1 MFFSKETERLKSELN
16 ELRIKHESL
25 EQEKR
30 MLSELVRFSMDEK
43 LMVIKDGNIVM
54 TNDGLDESN
63 ADHDRI
69 KSELLK
75 RDETIR
81 LDDCEAKVVSKQLSD
96 GSIVF
101 RFIKTNVKT
110 AGNLM
115 AKHQQSIG
123 SSFKENQAMFAML
136 LNELGQM
143 EKEAESTVKDADSGL
158 ELIKESVEKV
168 DLVAHSMQDATAR
181 TDSLYERAG
190 EISNVVSLIT
200 DIADQTNLLAL
211 NAAIEAARAGEH
223 GRGFAVVA
231 DEVRKLAERTQKATR
246 EISVVVKTMQQ
257 ETDDIKNT
265 TEILNSETDNLKTF
279 IYKTA
284 EKIESFKSNAIQTT
298 HEADTIGAQVFVALA
313 KLDHVIYKNDVYALI
328 FGEENGFSAAT
339 HQECRLGKW
348 YGDAHNKFRH
358 TSTFKTLES
367 PHKMVHDKANW
378 LAQKCS
384 GTSVMCSKNEIEK
397 MVDEIETA
405 SMDVFRILDDI
416 LREYTDK
423 LHVTFRL

>member
-1 MFFSKETERLKSELN
+1 MFFSKETDRLRN
-16 ELRIKHESL
+16 ELEELKRQNSAL

-30 MLSELVRFSMDEK
+30 VLNELVHFSMDEK
-43 LMVIKDGNIVM
+43 LMVIKDGNIV
-54 TNDGLDESN
+54 TVNDGLDESKV
-63 ADHDRI
+63 DPHRI
-69 KSELLK
+69 KAELLK
-75 RDETIR
+75 RNETIH
-81 LDDCEAKVVSKQLSD
+81 LDDCEAKVVAKQLSD
-96 GSIVF
+96 GSIAF
-101 RFIKTNVKT
+101 RFVKTNVKT

-123 SSFKENQAMFAML
+123 SSFKENQSMFAML

-143 EKEAESTVKDADSGL
+143 EKEAEATVKNADSGL

-181 TDSLYERAG
+181 TDSLYERAA
-190 EISNVVSLIT
+190 EISNVISLIT

-231 DEVRKLAERTQKATR
+231 DEVRKLAERTQKATS

-257 ETDDIKNT
+257 ETDDIKST
-265 TEILNSETDNLKTF
+265 TEVLNAETDNLKTF

-284 EKIESFKSNAIQTT
+284 EKIETFKSNAIRTT
-298 HEADTIGAQVFVALA
+298 HEADAIGSQVFVALA
-313 KLDHVIYKNDVYALI
+313 KLDHVIYKNNVYALI
-328 FGEENGFSAAT
+328 FGEENDFTAAS

-348 YGDAHNKFRH
+348 YANVNNKFR
-358 TSTFKTLES
+358 STAAFKTLEI
-367 PHKMVHDKANW
+367 PHKAVHDKANW

-384 GTSVMCSKNEIEK
+384 GVSVMCSKNEIEN

-405 SMDVFRILDDI
+405 SLDVFRVLDEI
-416 LREYTDK
+416 LREYTEK
-423 LHVTFRL
+423 LHVTFKL

>member
-1 MFFSKETERLKSELN
+1 MFLSKESNRLKSELDQLKKIN
-16 ELRIKHESL
+16 ESL
-25 EQEKR
+25 EKEKR
-30 MLSELVRFSMDEK
+30 MLSELVHFSMDEK
-43 LMVIKDGNIVM
+43 LMVIKDGNIFM
-54 TNDGLDESN
+54 TNDGLNESN
-63 ADHDRI
+63 IDHSRL
-69 KSELLK
+69 KAELLK
-75 RDETIR
+75 KNETIQI
-81 LDDCEAKVVSKQLSD
+81 DDCEAKVISKNLSD
-96 GSIVF
+96 GSIAF

-136 LNELGQM
+136 LNELSQM
-143 EKEAESTVKDADSGL
+143 ENEAELTVKNADSGL
-158 ELIKESVEKV
+158 DLIKESVEKV
-168 DLVAHSMQDATAR
+168 DLVAHSMQDATSR

-231 DEVRKLAERTQKATR
+231 DEVRKLAERTQKATS

-265 TEILNSETDNLKTF
+265 TQILNSETDNLKTF

-284 EKIESFKSNAIQTT
+284 EKIESFKSNAIRTT
-298 HEADTIGAQVFVALA
+298 HESDAISAQVFVALA
-313 KLDHVIYKNDVYALI
+313 KLDHVIYKNNVYALI
-328 FGEENGFSAAT
+328 FGEDNDFSAAT
-339 HQECRLGKW
+339 HKECRLGKW
-348 YGDAHNKFRH
+348 YEDTHNKFSN
-358 TSTFKTLES
+358 TSAFRDLES
-367 PHKMVHDKANW
+367 PHKIVHDKSNW
-378 LAQKCS
+378 LAKKCS
-384 GTSVMCSKNEIEK
+384 GTSVMCSKNEIEN

-405 SMDVFRILDDI
+405 SLTVFQVLDDI
-416 LREYTDK
+416 LREYIGK
-423 LHVTFRL
+423 LHVTFKL